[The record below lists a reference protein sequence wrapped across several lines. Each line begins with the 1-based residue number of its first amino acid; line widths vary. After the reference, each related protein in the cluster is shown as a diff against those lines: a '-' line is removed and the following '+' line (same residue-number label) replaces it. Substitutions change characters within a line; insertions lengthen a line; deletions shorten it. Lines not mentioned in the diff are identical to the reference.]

1 MSVKKLFHAASVCRL
16 EMAEMS
22 TWGDFPLVPVSSAS
36 VRSSVVVP
44 DGLSYSLSNTICLSA
59 SKKYEQKPAMAVVGP
74 PTLFL
79 RESQSEKVEGDG

>member
-1 MSVKKLFHAASVCRL
+1 MKSQSSFRTSFSELFSL
-16 EMAEMS
+16 
-22 TWGDFPLVPVSSAS
+22 LPVSSAS

-44 DGLSYSLSNTICLSA
+44 DGLSYRLSSTICLSP

-79 RESQSEKVEGDG
+79 RESQSEREACDD